1 MITWLH
7 YRNRDKI
14 KKKSKNREGER
25 KGKKNKTP
33 TGGVERG
40 RVSQF
45 ESDVVPDSG
54 KTTKRAKTSPSLFES
69 DVVPDSGKTTKR
81 AKTSPSL
88 FESDAVSDGGKIKAG
103 QDGILRIAAEDTD
116 LAPVCSGF
124 AMWIC
129 TICTK

>member
-1 MITWLH
+1 M
-7 YRNRDKI
+7 
-14 KKKSKNREGER
+14 GAFC
-25 KGKKNKTP
+25 P
-33 TGGVERG
+33 
-40 RVSQF
+40 QF

-54 KTTKRAKTSPSLFES
+54 KTPLSLYLLIRPFES
-69 DVVPDSGKTTKR
+69 DVVPDSGKTGFLR
-81 AKTSPSL
+81 AGQIVL
-88 FESDAVSDGGKIKAG
+88 FESDVVSDGGKIKAG